1 MKLYDVIGIGFGP
14 ANLAL
19 AIALKEQNKLSDR
32 VCFIE
37 KQPDFLW
44 HGGMLLD
51 NTDMQI
57 SFLKDLVSLRNPTS
71 HFSFI
76 NYLHNQNRLDSFI
89 NLKTF
94 YPSRHE
100 FNDYL
105 RWSASHFRDHCHFG
119 EQVNDVEPIVVE
131 GKVDHLKVTS
141 RDAEG
146 NQSVRLTKNLVV
158 SVGGSAKIPAPF
170 DALKDSNHVWHS
182 SQYLHNKHKVKAGD
196 RVAIIGA
203 GQSGAEIFAD
213 LENMTEQPQ
222 VDLIMRAGAMKPA
235 DSSPFVN
242 EIFDPAFTDVVFDKS
257 PEQKDRYFNEFRSTN
272 YSVVDEP
279 LINSIYA
286 SLYDQKLKGGDR
298 LAIRHRTSVNS
309 AAIDSEGKINLEL
322 EDVQSRGMQQY
333 DHLILATGYQYPSR
347 SPLLEQLAEWL
358 KPDISRY
365 YQIETADNFMPKVFT
380 QGVNEQTHGI
390 SDSLLSV
397 LAVRSAEIVEAL
409 DL

>member
-19 AIALKEQNKLSDR
+19 AIALQEQNKLSDR

-37 KQPDFLW
+37 KQPNFLW

-51 NTDMQI
+51 NTTMQI

-76 NYLHNQNRLDSFI
+76 NYLHHNKRLDSFI

-105 RWSASHFRDHCHFG
+105 GWAASHFRDHCHFG
-119 EQVNDVEPIVVE
+119 EQVCAVEPVLLD
-131 GKVDHLKVTS
+131 GQVDHLKVIS
-141 RDAEG
+141 RDNEG
-146 NQSVRLTKNLVV
+146 QQSVRLTKHLVV
-158 SVGGSAKIPAPF
+158 SVGGSAKVPAPF
-170 DALKDSNHVWHS
+170 DALQDAENVWHS
-182 SQYLHNKHKVKAGD
+182 SQYLHNKDKVQGGD
-196 RVAIIGA
+196 RVAVIGA

-213 LENMTEQPQ
+213 LAAMTEQPE
-222 VDLIMRAGAMKPA
+222 VDMIMRAGAMKPA

-242 EIFDPAFTDVVFDKS
+242 EIFDPGFTDVVFSKS
-257 PEQKDRYFNEFRSTN
+257 PEQRDRYFNEFRSTN

-279 LINSIYA
+279 LIDHIYA
-286 SLYDQKLKGGDR
+286 SLYQQKLNGTDR
-298 LAIRHRTSVNS
+298 LAIRNRTSVNG
-309 AAIDSEGKINLEL
+309 ARINAEGKVVLEL
-322 EDVQSRGMQQY
+322 ENVHGVSQVEY
-333 DHLILATGYQYPSR
+333 DQLVLATGYQYPSR
-347 SPLLEQLAEWL
+347 SPLLEQVSEWL
-358 KPDISRY
+358 QPNITRHYQLETSEQFKPKI
-365 YQIETADNFMPKVFT
+365 FT

-390 SDSLLSV
+390 SDSLLSI
-397 LAVRSAEIVEAL
+397 LAVRSAEIVDAL
-409 DL
+409 EL